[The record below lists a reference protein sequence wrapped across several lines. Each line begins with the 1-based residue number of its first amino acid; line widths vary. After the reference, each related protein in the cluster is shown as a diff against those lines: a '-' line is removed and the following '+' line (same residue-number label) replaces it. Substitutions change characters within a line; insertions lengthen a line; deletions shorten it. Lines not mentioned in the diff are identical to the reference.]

1 MAGVGAGG
9 EGSGGG
15 GGPAVPAPARRSG
28 RTRSQPA
35 WLSQFSQ
42 DEDDDEDDDLCGG
55 AGDGHHGE
63 TPRRGG
69 GGGGR
74 VGVRAA
80 GSRTGSRAQKR
91 LTAASVFRRDMDAS
105 GPITVA
111 SAASHSPA
119 QLTTTQASAAQ
130 LGPPVLAQRHLRHAT
145 AAGQPG
151 PWAQLWPR
159 TQ

>member
-1 MAGVGAGG
+1 MMAGVGSGS

-15 GGPAVPAPARRSG
+15 PVGGGPATVPAVPAPARRSG

-80 GSRTGSRAQKR
+80 GSRTGSQAQKR

-111 SAASHSPA
+111 SAASHS
-119 QLTTTQASAAQ
+119 
-130 LGPPVLAQRHLRHAT
+130 T
-145 AAGQPG
+145 A
-151 PWAQLWPR
+151 
-159 TQ
+159 